1 MTGVFASGDLVDH
14 TYRQAI
20 TAAGSGCAA
29 ALDAQH
35 YLASHVAAG
44 ASSTTTDPLPP
55 MPARRLRLR
64 GVIRPNCPIH
74 CNLRASPTRERF
86 PMATVKVTDASFD
99 IDVLQSDVPVIVDFW
114 AEWCG
119 PCRMVAP
126 ILEEIATKHEG
137 KVTVAK
143 LDIDAN
149 PEIAQQYQILSIP
162 TMLVFQGGKP
172 VKQVVGAK
180 PKAALLAEFADILA

>member
-1 MTGVFASGDLVDH
+1 M
-14 TYRQAI
+14 
-20 TAAGSGCAA
+20 
-29 ALDAQH
+29 
-35 YLASHVAAG
+35 
-44 ASSTTTDPLPP
+44 TTDP
-55 MPARRLRLR
+55 MPQDMPVDRLR
-64 GVIRPNCPIH
+64 GLAERLTVSCSTRAATDLGPTTKPHTQPNH
-74 CNLRASPTRERF
+74 QERY

-99 IDVLQSDVPVIVDFW
+99 ADVLQSDEPVIVDFW

-149 PEIAQQYQILSIP
+149 PQIAQQYQILSIP

-180 PKAALLAEFADILA
+180 PKAALLAEFADVLA